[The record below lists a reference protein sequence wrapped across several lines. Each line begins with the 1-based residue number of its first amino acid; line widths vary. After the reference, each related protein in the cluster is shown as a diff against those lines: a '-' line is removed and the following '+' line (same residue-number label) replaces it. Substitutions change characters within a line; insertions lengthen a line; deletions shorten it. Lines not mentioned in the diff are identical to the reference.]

1 MAQTGIPQET
11 LDINSRFFQA
21 VDYLVSTKKIKG
33 LKTLSTQWGVSRF
46 SLTWSKN
53 HPEEKR
59 LKIEYIYYIVRDYNI
74 SLNWLFFG
82 EGEMLSI

>member
-1 MAQTGIPQET
+1 MPQTEIPQIS

-21 VDYLVSTKKIKG
+21 VDYLVETRQIKG
-33 LKTLSTQWGVSRF
+33 LKTLSDKWGVSRF

-59 LKIEYIYYIVRDYNI
+59 LKLEYIYYIVRDYNI
-74 SLNWLFFG
+74 SLNWLFLG
-82 EGEMLSI
+82 EGNMTSI